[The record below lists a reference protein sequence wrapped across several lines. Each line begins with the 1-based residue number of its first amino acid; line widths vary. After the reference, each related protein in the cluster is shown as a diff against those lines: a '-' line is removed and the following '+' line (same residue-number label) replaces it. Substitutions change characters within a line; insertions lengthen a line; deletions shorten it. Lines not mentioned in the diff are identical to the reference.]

1 MRISIPRGSEAE
13 VAFAWDYNTGET
25 RRLGHGRESYSNATE
40 HEICGTADMIY
51 ISEHAKAGI
60 VRDYKTGH
68 GYVTEAKSNA
78 QILFLSLAARE
89 LYYLDTVIGEIVAV
103 RDDLNEPRYD
113 RAEFSKYELWDFA
126 HALKTMVGSLLNLS
140 SGTPAEY
147 REGTHCRYCPS
158 FDFCPAKKELLTFLA
173 GGEYDPATAYVKTRE
188 IETMAKRALARLKE
202 VSDRELIH
210 LGGNRYYG
218 KSPAGKYEEHSREPA

>member
-51 ISEHAKAGI
+51 VSNFAKAGI
-60 VRDYKTGH
+60 IRDYKTGH
-68 GYVTEAKSNA
+68 GYVIGARGNA
-78 QILFLSLAARE
+78 QILFLSMVAGK
-89 LYYLDTVIGEIVAV
+89 LYSLDTVIGEIVAV

-113 RAEFSKYELWDFA
+113 RAEFSRSDLGFFERDL
-126 HALKTMVGSLLNLS
+126 LLMVRRLLNFPS
-140 SGTPAEY
+140 RPAEY

-188 IETMAKRALARLKE
+188 IETMAKRALTRLKE